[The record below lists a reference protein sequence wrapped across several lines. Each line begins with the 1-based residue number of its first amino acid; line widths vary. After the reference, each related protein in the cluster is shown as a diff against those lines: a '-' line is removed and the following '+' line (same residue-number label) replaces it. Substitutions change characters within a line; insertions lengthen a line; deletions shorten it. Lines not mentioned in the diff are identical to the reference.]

1 MTRRVM
7 MPKNFN
13 QEIIDAVNKYDDQPT
28 IEQQVINYSPVKVQ
42 PKNKKNFTAEDNYK
56 LLKSV
61 ANQQEK
67 KEFRDIERKYKKIK
81 PQKIKGKVYG
91 ARDFVFV
98 NKTEP
103 LNIDIT
109 PLPQMRPLS
118 VDNLKG
124 FFTAGTKPKVS
135 EGLAKILGVD
145 ND

>member
-1 MTRRVM
+1 MK
-7 MPKNFN
+7 KNFN
-13 QEIIDAVNKYDDQPT
+13 QEIIDAVNKYDDLD
-28 IEQQVINYSPVKVQ
+28 IGQQVINYSPVKVQ

-81 PQKIKGKVYG
+81 PVPFIKKPKPT
-91 ARDFVFV
+91 A
-98 NKTEP
+98 P

-118 VDNLKG
+118 VDNVKG

>member
-1 MTRRVM
+1 M
-7 MPKNFN
+7 
-13 QEIIDAVNKYDDQPT
+13 Y
-28 IEQQVINYSPVKVQ
+28 
-42 PKNKKNFTAEDNYK
+42 NYK
-56 LLKSV
+56 VFLPTAGIGSRVKGESNNLNKCLISIDNKPVISHIIEKFHSKVSFVV
-61 ANQQEK
+61 AL
-67 KEFRDIERKYKKIK
+67 
-81 PQKIKGKVYG
+81 GYG
-91 ARDFVFV
+91 GDYVKQFLEIAYPDRDFVFV

>member
-7 MPKNFN
+7 MSKKGFN
-13 QEIIDAVNKYDDQPT
+13 SNSIIDAINKYDDQPT

-42 PKNKKNFTAEDNYK
+42 KFSATDNYK

-81 PQKIKGKVYG
+81 PVPFIKKPKPT
-91 ARDFVFV
+91 A
-98 NKTEP
+98 P

-118 VDNLKG
+118 VDNVKG

>member
-1 MTRRVM
+1 MK
-7 MPKNFN
+7 KNFN

-28 IEQQVINYSPVKVQ
+28 IEQQVIDYSPVKVQ

-81 PQKIKGKVYG
+81 PVPFIKKP
-91 ARDFVFV
+91 
-98 NKTEP
+98 KTTAP

>member
-1 MTRRVM
+1 MK
-7 MPKNFN
+7 KNFN
-13 QEIIDAVNKYDDQPT
+13 QEIIDAVNKYDDLD
-28 IEQQVINYSPVKVQ
+28 IGQQVINYSPVKVQ

-67 KEFRDIERKYKKIK
+67 KEFRDIERKYQKNKLTAQRTEPFLKKSDTT
-81 PQKIKGKVYG
+81 
-91 ARDFVFV
+91 A
-98 NKTEP
+98 P

-109 PLPQMRPLS
+109 PLPQMNPFA
-118 VDNLKG
+118 NEKIKE
-124 FFTAGTKPKVS
+124 FYTAGTKPKVS